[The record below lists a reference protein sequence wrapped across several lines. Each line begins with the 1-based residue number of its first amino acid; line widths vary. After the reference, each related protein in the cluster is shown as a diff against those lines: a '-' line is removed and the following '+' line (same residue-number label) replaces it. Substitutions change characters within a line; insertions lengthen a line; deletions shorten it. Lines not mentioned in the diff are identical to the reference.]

1 MAPDRGALAR
11 PAAHADWYRLT
22 ANHITAKGGPTDTLI
37 NPGWGLFVG
46 HRWIPHPAISGTTSA
61 TGGDSLM
68 AIDNTRKDLLGFSFL
83 KLECPFVEAN
93 QDGHRVIAAPD
104 DWPTGAALFILRWRH
119 VHEVAWN
126 GTKRPPL

>member
-1 MAPDRGALAR
+1 MAPERGALAR

-68 AIDNTRKDLLGFSFL
+68 AIDRSCVSSPSADHIADRHAFS
-83 KLECPFVEAN
+83 
-93 QDGHRVIAAPD
+93 
-104 DWPTGAALFILRWRH
+104 T
-119 VHEVAWN
+119 
-126 GTKRPPL
+126 T